1 MRPIR
6 LEMSAFG
13 PYAGETVVDFDKL
26 GKSGLYLI
34 TGDTGAG
41 KTTLFDAIT
50 FALYGE
56 ASGDNRE
63 PGMLRSKYA
72 APETPTEVKLTF
84 QYGGKEYI
92 VKRNPEYERPA
103 KRGDGFKTQK
113 ADAELTL
120 PNRDVVT
127 KVREVNRKIYDIL
140 GIDRHQFSQIAMVA
154 QGDFLKLLLADTKE
168 RQGIFREIFQT
179 RYYQVF
185 QERLKD
191 ASGQLNRQC
200 EEAGRSIDQY
210 VGSIQCPEDE
220 VLFLDLTKIRAGELP
235 RTEVFSLLDKLNTKD
250 LEARAASERRI
261 KELDDRLESLN
272 RELQKAEELAKWTEA
287 LAQAEGD
294 YAARGE
300 QAAQLERAWVQ
311 AQETQPEIDALT
323 EEIAARKAQ
332 LPDYARRETLRADQ
346 FAADQAL
353 AEKEEDQ
360 RSVQARREEAWETL
374 TARQT
379 ERKALEDAGE
389 RKERLVRQK
398 EGEEGRLTQLD
409 KEVQQLKRYIA
420 LSEQRADRTRE
431 LSGLETALREEQE
444 KQPEGEALQTQIAQI
459 EAELPGYGE
468 LEALRQRRRDTETAL
483 QDANADKA
491 QEEDRLARAQE
502 TLDKYQAEWQ
512 TLAHAGEDRQ
522 RLAAQRDQ
530 TEQRK
535 IGLEGLAETLAQ
547 YDALRLRY
555 QAAQT
560 RYREAAEAA
569 DAAQGRHQRLYRAFL
584 DERAGVLAET
594 LREGEPCPV
603 CGSLTH
609 PNPAKKSA
617 EAPSE
622 QELDQAKQEM
632 ERTAKA
638 AEDASGEANR
648 LSGEVRGKREETEG
662 RLQTLLGGCSLEDAP
677 LKLARRQKETE
688 EEQTALTE
696 ALAAEEKKTERKR
709 ELEALLPDAET
720 QRNRSRET
728 LQEIGNTLAALT
740 AREKELASQSQ
751 ALTEKLSYGDR
762 HTAEAKMEELRTQ
775 RSAMQQALEQAEA
788 ACNACRE
795 DLTGLDGQLTQLREH
810 LALSAEELE
819 HPQKAEDAGEKA
831 MAACAATISQ
841 LELEIRREDERL
853 RRRQKLDEEIP
864 ACEETLTRL
873 DGSLWDLAQAMDQLR
888 SDRTARQGQ
897 IDALTLPFAD
907 EQTALDRQKEAQ
919 TRLDGLKKALSGAEQ
934 KYRTAKEDLLGLQ
947 AQIAQRKEQ
956 IAQTEAADVDSLT
969 EEKQSLVD
977 ERRGEEQAGRDIHA
991 RLTTN
996 RAVLENI
1003 RDSADRLALLE
1014 AKYQWVRALHNTA
1027 SGNLTGKEKVML
1039 ETYIQMTYFDRII
1052 ARANTRFMVMSGGQ
1066 YELKRRTAA
1075 ESNRSQ
1081 SGLELDVIDHY
1092 NGTERSV
1099 KTLSGGESFK
1109 ASLALALGLSDEIQS
1124 SAGGVRLDTM
1134 FVDEGFGTL
1143 DGESLQQ
1150 AMRALSG
1157 LTESSRLVGI
1167 ISHVPELK
1175 EKIDKQIIVTKEKSG
1190 GSKVEI
1196 VV

>member
-6 LEMSAFG
+6 LEISAFG
-13 PYAGETVVDFDKL
+13 PYAGETVVDFDRL

-120 PNRDVVT
+120 PDGAVVT

-140 GIDRHQFSQIAMVA
+140 GIDRHQFSQIAMIA

-220 VLFLDLTKIRAGELP
+220 VLFFDLTKIRAGELP
-235 RTEVFSLLDKLNTKD
+235 RTEVFSLLDKLNAQD
-250 LEARAASERRI
+250 LEAQAASDRQI
-261 KELDDRLESLN
+261 KELNDRLEALN
-272 RELQKAEELAKWTEA
+272 GELQKAEELGKWTEA
-287 LAQAEGD
+287 LAQAEQD
-294 YAARGE
+294 YANREE
-300 QAAQLERAWVQ
+300 QASQLEAAWVQ

-332 LPDYARRETLRADQ
+332 LPDYARRETLRTEQ
-346 FAADQAL
+346 LAADQAL
-353 AEKEEDQ
+353 AEKEETQ
-360 RSVQARREEAWETL
+360 RSTQAQREAAQEAL

-398 EGEEGRLTQLD
+398 EGAEGQLAQLD
-409 KEVQQLKRYIA
+409 KGYQQLKRYIA
-420 LSEQRADRTRE
+420 ISEQREHRTRE
-431 LSGLETALREEQE
+431 LSDLEAALRAEQE
-444 KQPEGEALQTQIAQI
+444 KQAEAEALQTQIAQL

-468 LEALRQRRRDTETAL
+468 LEALQQRQRDTEAALCTA
-483 QDANADKA
+483 NEDKTLEENILA
-491 QEEDRLARAQE
+491 QAQE
-502 TLDKYQAEWQ
+502 TLDKYQAELQ
-512 TLAHAGEDRQ
+512 TLAHAGEDRE
-522 RLAAQRDQ
+522 RLTAKRGQE
-530 TEQRK
+530 EQRK
-535 IGLEGLAETLAQ
+535 RSLDNLAETLTQ
-547 YDALRLRY
+547 YDALRLRHE
-555 QAAQT
+555 AAKSK
-560 RYREAAEAA
+560 YREAAQAA
-569 DAAQGRHQRLYRAFL
+569 DAAQGHHQRLYRAFL

-622 QELDQAKQEM
+622 QEVDDAKQEM
-632 ERTAKA
+632 DQTAKA

-648 LSGEVRGKREETEG
+648 LSGEIRGKTEETEG
-662 RLQTLLGGCSLEDAP
+662 LLQTLLNGCSLEDAP
-677 LKLARRQKETE
+677 TQLARRQKETE
-688 EEQTALTE
+688 EQLTALSE
-696 ALAAEEKKTERKR
+696 ALTAEEKKVERKR
-709 ELEALLPDAET
+709 ELEGLLPDAEG
-720 QRNRSRET
+720 QRNQSRET
-728 LQEIGNTLAALT
+728 LQETENTLAALT
-740 AREKELASQSQ
+740 SREKELASQSQ
-751 ALTEKLSYGDR
+751 VLAEKLSYGDR
-762 HTAEAKMEELRTQ
+762 HTAEAKMEELGTR
-775 RSAMQQALEQAEA
+775 RSAMQQALERAEA
-788 ACNACRE
+788 DYNTCRE

-810 LALSAEELE
+810 LALSEEELE
-819 HPQKAEDAGEKA
+819 HPKQAEDSAEKA
-831 MAACAATISQ
+831 MAACSATISQ
-841 LELEIRREDERL
+841 LEQEVKKEEERL
-853 RRRQKLDEEIP
+853 QRRQELDEEIP
-864 ACEETLTRL
+864 ACEDTLAQLDETLRDLTQTL
-873 DGSLWDLAQAMDQLR
+873 DELR
-888 SDRTARQGQ
+888 SARTARQGQ

-907 EQTALDRQKEAQ
+907 ERTALDRQNEAQ
-919 TRLDGLKKALSGAEQ
+919 TRLDGLKAALSDAEE
-934 KYRTAKEDLLGLQ
+934 KYRSAKEDLLGLQ

-977 ERRGEEQAGRDIHA
+977 QRIREENAGRDIHT

-996 RAVLENI
+996 RTVLDQI
-1003 RDSADRLALLE
+1003 RDSADRLAELE
-1014 AKYQWVRALHNTA
+1014 AQYQWVRALSNTA
-1027 SGNLTGKEKVML
+1027 NGNLTGKEKVML

-1066 YELKRRTAA
+1066 YELKRRTVA

-1134 FVDEGFGTL
+1134 FVDEGFGSL
-1143 DGESLQQ
+1143 DEESLQQ

-1167 ISHVPELK
+1167 ISHVAELK
-1175 EKIDKQIIVTKEKSG
+1175 EKIDRQIVVTKEKSG
-1190 GSKVEI
+1190 GSRVEI